1 MTELVQNKSFFIKKA
16 GISFGFVSFLA
27 SFSSGNIANTIDE
40 RTSKQSFGSK
50 LSFLLVQNDLHLLYF
65 VLGACAVSSD

>member
-1 MTELVQNKSFFIKKA
+1 MTELEQNKSFFIKKA
-16 GISFGFVSFLA
+16 GISFGFVSFFA

-50 LSFLLVQNDLHLLYF
+50 LSFL
-65 VLGACAVSSD
+65 